1 MKKSKQILKQRMY
14 SIVLYS
20 LSPMQKG
27 IQSYHATIEYSLKY
41 GKTPEYQ
48 QWAKNDKTVIILDG
62 GSSNQVGVDHYS
74 GSSYTGS
81 LDVALI
87 LLEENNI
94 KFMPFFE
101 PDCNNTMTAISFL
114 VDEKTWDKKKYPLP
128 KNLNELEQS
137 SLEFWEKP
145 EIIKLFGKEAAFL
158 RPFLNNY
165 HLAR

>member
-1 MKKSKQILKQRMY
+1 MQKNKEVLKQRMY
-14 SIVLYS
+14 SLVLSS

-27 IQSYHATIEYSLKY
+27 IQSYHATIEYSLKF

-48 QWAKNDKTVIILDG
+48 QWAKKDKTVIILDG
-62 GSSNQVGVDHYS
+62 GSSNQVGFDYYS
-74 GSSYTGS
+74 SSLYTGS
-81 LDVALI
+81 LDAALAI
-87 LLEENNI
+87 LKANKI
-94 KFMPFFE
+94 KVLPFLE